1 MHICTCFQTGIRI
14 GLRYG
19 RSDLGTFNV
28 YDEMDEI
35 ASFPSIFLLHGHGVF
50 QKEEARL
57 AHIYKS
63 FLSFFMMSSIL
74 FNLFVHL
81 RARFPHPTHLHRP
94 CISDPESPKA
104 TSIYPLPCAIAQ
116 FLPLHAANPV
126 HHLQRCGVPWYNLSP
141 LRLQA
146 QLFISPLRVICGQGK
161 PLTSRGRQRL
171 TDKSVP
177 WLIR

>member
-57 AHIYKS
+57 THIYKS

-81 RARFPHPTHLHRP
+81 RARCPHPTHLHRP

-116 FLPLHAANPV
+116 FFPLHAPFTIYNGV
-126 HHLQRCGVPWYNLSP
+126 VCRGTISHHSGCRPNFSSRPEGHLWTRKTPNLAWSP
-141 LRLQA
+141 KTYR
-146 QLFISPLRVICGQGK
+146 
-161 PLTSRGRQRL
+161 
-171 TDKSVP
+171 
-177 WLIR
+177 